1 VFDSYAHSPASIQN
15 PTAKQNRLIAPINT
29 VLYVRKA
36 DVDNDTLDPTMKSQA
51 NIPKGVNWTEIVAPG
66 TITLIQGPPNQ
77 AVALIGDIMVTR
89 LKYRSVKA
97 CIVDGRI
104 RDVDAISEICG
115 DSDFQA
121 WAGGI
126 SAAPPSQ
133 EAVPWAVNVP
143 LTIGKV
149 VVREGDVMVLDEP
162 ERSVIVIPQ
171 EKLKEVADL
180 MPILKEA
187 SDRVIELVKAG
198 STLVDAIAKN
208 PNFYSNY
215 KK

>member
-1 VFDSYAHSPASIQN
+1 LTATLTDQPASIQK
-15 PTAKQNRLIAPINT
+15 PTAKRNRLIAPIST
-29 VLYVRKA
+29 VLYVRKS
-36 DVDNDTLDPTMKSQA
+36 DVDNGTLDPTIEAQA

-89 LKYRSVKA
+89 LNYRGVKG
-97 CIVDGRI
+97 CIVEGRI
-104 RDVDAISEICG
+104 RDVDAISEICEL
-115 DSDFQA
+115 SDFQA

-133 EAVPWAVNVP
+133 EAVPWAVNAP

-149 VVREGDVMVLDEP
+149 VVQEGDMMVMDEP
-162 ERSVIVIPQ
+162 ERSVVVIPQ
-171 EKLKEVADL
+171 DKLKEVADL

-187 SDRVIELVKAG
+187 SDRVIELVKGG